1 MHLVQAYLDEL
12 GIMDPTEVQAA
23 AIPRV
28 LQGGNV
34 AIQCYTGSGKVCHA
48 TSRPIFCKASAN
60 ESVTLERACSGAM
73 HACLHIPYQPL
84 HGTTRM

>member
-1 MHLVQAYLDEL
+1 MVQAFLDEL

-34 AIQCYTGSGKVCHA
+34 AIQCYTGSGKVCTDHK
-48 TSRPIFCKASAN
+48 SFSVLEGFC
-60 ESVTLERACSGAM
+60 G
-73 HACLHIPYQPL
+73 
-84 HGTTRM
+84 